1 MCSVSVAA
9 ILVDC
14 RPQNNFSF
22 PESAAS
28 NNLFFITTYT
38 FKKVINLIET
48 TLLFYVLL

>member
-22 PESAAS
+22 PENAAS

-48 TLLFYVLL
+48 TLLFYVTL